1 MSAFALSTVR
11 HKDHERTKLA
21 NDLKAFANSGGK
33 VQKLG
38 ATPLRKSLSRRELND
53 ARIAKASHQHESL
66 LLTDNDQRR
75 KCEQGRAAKTER
87 NAGAKRLPRV
97 NQQPLN
103 RTDQI
108 DMAGRDHLP

>member
-1 MSAFALSTVR
+1 FAKR
-11 HKDHERTKLA
+11 
-21 NDLKAFANSGGK
+21 GGK

-38 ATPLRKSLSRRELND
+38 ATPVRKNLSRRELND

-66 LLTDNDQRR
+66 LLTDNDQR
-75 KCEQGRAAKTER
+75 KTCEQGRAAKTER

-103 RTDQI
+103 RTDHI
-108 DMAGRDHLP
+108 DLAGRDHLP

>member
-1 MSAFALSTVR
+1 KDRERADLAAHLRAFAKR
-11 HKDHERTKLA
+11 
-21 NDLKAFANSGGK
+21 GGK

-38 ATPLRKSLSRRELND
+38 ATPVRKNLSRRELND

-66 LLTDNDQRR
+66 LLTDNDQR
-75 KCEQGRAAKTER
+75 KTCEQGRAAKTER

-103 RTDQI
+103 RTDHI
-108 DMAGRDHLP
+108 DLAGRDHLP